1 MKSIAFLLFGIVI
14 GIVEENIRYSIIH
27 HEAKKG
33 DEEAQRIVDEFD
45 VVGQKIEDAF
55 NKTFEQFHH
64 R

>member
-55 NKTFEQFHH
+55 NKN
-64 R
+64 